1 MTMQSAVKAISFGF
15 AAMLL
20 ATAGAARADE
30 GDSVPYT
37 GDNTAQVDAAE
48 AGGPDS
54 VLNKDQANTANTAI
68 AQAEA
73 AEAGAPASILNKD
86 QPIRVASAGAVY
98 QTQVRAA
105 EAGNPHSVDSGR

>member
-1 MTMQSAVKAISFGF
+1 MTIQSAAKALSFGF
-15 AAMLL
+15 AAVLL

-48 AGGPDS
+48 AGNPDS
-54 VLNKDQANTANTAI
+54 VLNKDQTNTTQTAT

-73 AEAGAPASILNKD
+73 AEAGVPASILNKN
-86 QPIRVASAGAVY
+86 QPIRVASAGAAY
-98 QTQVRAA
+98 QAQVRAA